1 MQQNASVITGASGM
15 SKKFD
20 RYQGSEKVKTRHVS
34 PECMSHLHYACPV
47 RRLAI
52 KCECLC
58 HKLVGE

>member
-1 MQQNASVITGASGM
+1 MQQNASVITGANGM
-15 SKKFD
+15 TKN
-20 RYQGSEKVKTRHVS
+20 EEIKTRHVS